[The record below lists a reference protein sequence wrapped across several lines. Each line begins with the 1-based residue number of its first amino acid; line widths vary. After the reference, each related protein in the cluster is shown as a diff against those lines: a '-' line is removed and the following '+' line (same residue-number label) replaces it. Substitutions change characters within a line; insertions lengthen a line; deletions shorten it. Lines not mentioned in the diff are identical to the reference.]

1 MTSSVKF
8 DNQLPLLADKIDN
21 EVADRSLPSKFA
33 VLQLPVTQSLPQQ
46 LLSFGHRLSQM
57 FGQILLHNSSLNT
70 LLDFV
75 QTSLTYG
82 ARNDAFHPHP
92 NLPPSRGKE
101 PLSLSKLCTDRLPR
115 GGPGETVG
123 GEEFGDLDGVGG
135 RPFPQIVAHAPEA
148 EAVRMR
154 HVAADPADE
163 NFVPPGAVR
172 GHGVA
177 ALRRIVD

>member
-1 MTSSVKF
+1 MTTAVKF

-33 VLQLPVTQSLPQQ
+33 VLQLSVTQSLPQQ
-46 LLSFGHRLSQM
+46 LFSFGRRLSQM

-82 ARNDAFHPHP
+82 ARNDARHPHP

-101 PLSLSKLCTDRLPR
+101 FF
-115 GGPGETVG
+115 V
-123 GEEFGDLDGVGG
+123 
-135 RPFPQIVAHAPEA
+135 
-148 EAVRMR
+148 VR
-154 HVAADPADE
+154 
-163 NFVPPGAVR
+163 
-172 GHGVA
+172 
-177 ALRRIVD
+177 